1 MADLTKKKW
10 YQKFPHTYV
19 ILFILIVIATIL
31 TWIIPAG
38 EFDRGIVGNLTRA
51 QVIPGTYHRVEQQGV
66 GIFEMFRA
74 IPEGLIA
81 AGNII
86 WIIMISTASF
96 GIIRATGAL
105 DNAIGGFLTKMKK
118 ANVPGV
124 VTIWITTFLFSIL
137 GVVVGPEIQLPFV
150 VLGVSIAIGLGYDA
164 IVGLGI
170 VMGGGYAGF
179 NFGPINASIIGSSHA
194 IMGMQTFSG
203 QGLRW
208 VLWFFAT
215 VLVAILTS
223 LYAKKITKNPEKS
236 LMYGLDA
243 EKPQMEDKEY
253 KMNGRQWGVL
263 VVLLLMLAAIGLGY
277 DAIVGLGIV
286 MGGGYAGFNFGP
298 INASIIGS
306 SHAIMG
312 MQTFSGQGLR
322 WVLWFFA
329 TVLVAILT
337 SLYAKKITK
346 NPEKSLMYG
355 LDAEKPQMEDKEYKM
370 NGRQWGV
377 LVVLLLMLAAIIFG
391 AAKLGWYLNEMSA
404 VFLIGGL
411 VAGIVYG
418 YSTDEIIKLIQKGVA
433 SASSVALIVGIARA
447 IQVVLENGKIMDTII
462 YALSTP
468 LQGQNP
474 VIGLIFI
481 SVITALVHFI
491 IPSGSGLAYALV
503 PIVGPLG
510 ILIGCTPQATVLA
523 FQIGATVPNY
533 LYPTIGATMA
543 ECGMANVPV
552 GKWWKYAWKMT
563 LLTFILG
570 WVFLFIAS
578 AIGY

>member
-243 EKPQMEDKEY
+243 EK
-253 KMNGRQWGVL
+253 L
-263 VVLLLMLAAIGLGY
+263 
-277 DAIVGLGIV
+277 
-286 MGGGYAGFNFGP
+286 
-298 INASIIGS
+298 
-306 SHAIMG
+306 
-312 MQTFSGQGLR
+312 
-322 WVLWFFA
+322 
-329 TVLVAILT
+329 
-337 SLYAKKITK
+337 
-346 NPEKSLMYG
+346 
-355 LDAEKPQMEDKEYKM
+355 QMEDKEYKM

-447 IQVVLENGKIMDTII
+447 IQVILENGKIMDTII